1 MRVVL
6 DPRVVTGAGGGPEKT
21 ILTSPKFL
29 RPLGY
34 EMVCAYLHPPNDPGF
49 EHLVRRAD
57 ASGAPLVSVP
67 DCGPL
72 DFGVVRQLLSTCR
85 ERNVEIWHGHDY
97 KTNALGLVLA
107 RFHRMRLVTTLHGWV
122 ERTTRTPAY
131 FRIDKLCLPFYERV
145 YAVSADLA
153 DAARRARVRPSR
165 VITLENGIDLGDYR
179 RVLSVREA
187 KAALGLPPDSLV
199 VGGVGRLS
207 AEKAFAALVESVA
220 ELVRRGFDARLVIVG
235 EGGERANLGRQ
246 IGESGLGGRVT
257 LAGFQRDVRPY
268 FQAFDVFALPS
279 LREGLP
285 NALLEAMAF
294 GVPSVASRVAGIPKV
309 ITDGVDGVLIEPG
322 DAGQLTEALTALL
335 GDPAK
340 RASMGAAARATVE
353 ARYSFA
359 ERMRKLA
366 ASYDELLGPA
376 RRRGVY

>member
-67 DCGPL
+67 DRGPL
-72 DFGVVRQLLSTCR
+72 DFGVVRQLLRICR

-97 KTNALGLVLA
+97 KTNALGLALA
-107 RFHRMRLVTTLHGWV
+107 RLHPMRLVTTLHGWV

-153 DAARRARVRPSR
+153 DAAREARVRPSR
-165 VITLENGIDLGDYR
+165 VVTLENGIDLGDYR
-179 RVLSVREA
+179 RTLSAREA

-207 AEKAFAALVESVA
+207 AEKAFAALVASVA
-220 ELVRRGFDARLVIVG
+220 ELVRRGVDARLAIVG
-235 EGGERANLGRQ
+235 EGNERANLERQ

-268 FQAFDVFALPS
+268 FQAFDAFALPS

-294 GVPSVASRVAGIPKV
+294 GVPSVASRIAGIPKV
-309 ITDGVDGVLIEPG
+309 IADGVDGVLIEPG
-322 DAGQLTEALTALL
+322 DAGQLTGALAGLL
-335 GDPAK
+335 GDPHK
-340 RASMGAAARATVE
+340 RAAMGAAARATVE

-359 ERMRKLA
+359 ERVRKLA